1 MSNEAESTKPPVKL
15 PPGMILGPDGKPCR
29 TCNSLSDFTKAG
41 KKIKSPSSSASSTAA
56 ATASTVSLA
65 STALSDG
72 GEGKPQVQ
80 CPPDVEQLGRST
92 WTFLHTTA
100 AYYPENPSA
109 TQRSDMLSLLKA
121 LPGLYPCGH
130 CASHLKDN
138 LKQFPPEAYVSG
150 RGPLSRWLCARH
162 NDVNERLGKPAFDC
176 SKTDERWKD
185 GPADGSCDVSASR

>member
-1 MSNEAESTKPPVKL
+1 MSTEAESTKPPVKL

-29 TCNSLSDFTKAG
+29 ACNSLSDFTKAG

-56 ATASTVSLA
+56 ATASTLSLA

-72 GEGKPQVQ
+72 EGKIQVQ

-109 TQRSDMLSLLKA
+109 TQRSDMLPSMKHIFSVW
-121 LPGLYPCGH
+121 H
-130 CASHLKDN
+130 CH
-138 LKQFPPEAYVSG
+138 
-150 RGPLSRWLCARH
+150 RW
-162 NDVNERLGKPAFDC
+162 
-176 SKTDERWKD
+176 
-185 GPADGSCDVSASR
+185 